1 MSTGSLTPPASHS
14 LRSRISLA
22 SLGQFSR
29 FARGILYF
37 ALTGSLPYPFF
48 SAHRLIFSS
57 CRGPLL
63 RATGLS
69 PLRIQIQI
77 QIQIRIKIEL
87 KFTFAFKNFKSPR
100 NYFNNSNFWG
110 RFGKPFKKPRSTYH
124 FMNRVKITF
133 TKLFKNI
140 YNKLKQTGLKHRTT
154 EPKELIILRPL

>member
-100 NYFNNSNFWG
+100 NYFNNSNFLG
-110 RFGKPFKKPRSTYH
+110 ELRKTVQETPINLSFHESCKNH
-124 FMNRVKITF
+124 FYSIV
-133 TKLFKNI
+133 
-140 YNKLKQTGLKHRTT
+140 
-154 EPKELIILRPL
+154 